1 MQIKI
6 RYDYQIQTVE
16 VPDEECESM
25 IRNDYEER
33 RAAAAD
39 PSTVQPRTMQEIM
52 DDRFNKPEY
61 NSIHQYRANNRT
73 LDAYDDDD
81 RMFEDDADPIGTA
94 LEQDELVAALHKAI
108 ATLSPQQQDLVR
120 RIYFEGEMAMNIA
133 AEDGVSKTA
142 IHNRMN
148 RIYADLKKI
157 LKNLDFGG

>member
-16 VPDEECESM
+16 VPEEECESM

-52 DDRFNKPEY
+52 DERFNRPEY
-61 NSIHQYRANNRT
+61 NSIHRYRANNRT

-81 RMFEDDADPIGTA
+81 RMFEDVTDPVGTA
-94 LEQDELVAALHKAI
+94 LEQDELISALHKAI
-108 ATLSPQQQDLVR
+108 ATLSPQQQELVR
-120 RIYFEGEMAMNIA
+120 HIYFEGEMAMNIA